1 MMSEYEI
8 KKQIC
13 DIGKR
18 LYDRRM
24 VAANDGDI
32 SVKISDNEY
41 LCTPAGISKGFMTPE
56 CILKIDGDGNVLQ
69 ANRGFKPSSEIKMH
83 LGVYKKRPDVWAVVY
98 AHPVYATSFA
108 ISGKP
113 LTQPVMS
120 QAVIELGC
128 VPVVE
133 YGTPSANES
142 PDTAEKYFSCYDAVL
157 LENDGALVYS
167 DSLLAA
173 YNKMESLEFYAELVF
188 LSNQLGGSKE
198 LSKEQ
203 LKKIYG
209 ARCALGMK
217 DKHPANLCSHNKNGG
232 MSCHSCNV
240 TSCTDAKES
249 KIGDNNEL
257 IEQIAK
263 KVIAKLGK

>member
-41 LCTPAGISKGFMTPE
+41 LCTPAGISKGFITPE
-56 CILKIDGDGNVLQ
+56 CICKIDGDGNVLQ
-69 ANRGFKPSSEIKMH
+69 VNRGFKPSSEIKLH
-83 LGVYKKRPDVWAVVY
+83 LRVYKQRPDVRAVVH

-108 ISGKP
+108 VAGKP
-113 LTQPVMS
+113 LVQPVMS

-133 YGTPSANES
+133 YGTSSTTEI
-142 PDTAEKYFSCYDAVL
+142 PDTAEKYLPCYDAVL
-157 LENDGALVYS
+157 LENDGALAYS

-173 YNKMESLEFYAELVF
+173 CNKMESLEFYAELLF
-188 LSNQLGGSKE
+188 LSNQLGGPKE

-203 LKKIYG
+203 LKKLYG
-209 ARCALGMK
+209 VRCALGMK
-217 DKHPANLCSHNKNGG
+217 GKHPANLCPNNKNGG

-240 TSCTDAKES
+240 SSCTDAKEN
-249 KIGDNNEL
+249 KIGDNKEL

-263 KVIAKLGK
+263 KVITKLGK